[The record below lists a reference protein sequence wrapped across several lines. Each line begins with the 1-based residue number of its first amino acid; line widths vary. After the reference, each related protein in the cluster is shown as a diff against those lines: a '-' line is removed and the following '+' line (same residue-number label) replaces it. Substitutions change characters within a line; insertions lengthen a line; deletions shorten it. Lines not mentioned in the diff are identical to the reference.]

1 MIKKQIFLIYL
12 IPLFTWAQVP
22 QATDSIVHPLTETV
36 VEHVLTEQDLVQD
49 SINSTL
55 IPISNEDLQPK
66 EFQENF
72 RSKYASSEFQY
83 DVKKESGLIA
93 KLREW
98 WRNFWKLFETD
109 NTSSK
114 KVIDEIVNIIIA
126 FGILIGLGFLIYY
139 LNKKGFIRLF
149 AKKEEQI
156 INEKYIEE
164 NIDKIDFE
172 TLVNVAKQEPNL
184 RKTIRY
190 YYLWMLKNWSQNEF
204 IKYEPNKTTKQYLNE
219 LENVSHK
226 TSFQYISYIYDNI
239 WYGYHEISEA
249 DFVKIEQHFIQLI
262 NKKA

>member
-1 MIKKQIFLIYL
+1 M
-12 IPLFTWAQVP
+12 
-22 QATDSIVHPLTETV
+22 
-36 VEHVLTEQDLVQD
+36 
-49 SINSTL
+49 
-55 IPISNEDLQPK
+55 
-66 EFQENF
+66 
-72 RSKYASSEFQY
+72 
-83 DVKKESGLIA
+83 
-93 KLREW
+93 
-98 WRNFWKLFETD
+98 
-109 NTSSK
+109 
-114 KVIDEIVNIIIA
+114 NIIIA
-126 FGILIGLGFLIYY
+126 FGFLIGLGFLIYY

-172 TLVNVAKQEPNL
+172 TLVNSAKQEANL

-219 LENVSHK
+219 LENASHK

-239 WYGYHEISEA
+239 WYGYHEIFEA